1 MRSLGLPELLVI
13 AGLVLLLLGGSRI
26 SRLFGWFGRRTKS
39 TVDQVRWIYTSLGG
53 SEEQEIEAE
62 GRVGSDLVEKFLRQM
77 PPDPDQ
83 ELQALVRW
91 IGGRLAETPEANK
104 RHFTFQV
111 VTAPVANAF
120 ALPGGHVFV
129 TRALADLCA
138 DGEGEMAFLLG
149 HEMGHVICRH
159 MAEKKVVDTLLGAV
173 RSGRVLGDLLG
184 KGYSRE
190 QEREA
195 DWKAV
200 DLARE
205 SGFPPEASLR
215 VMRKLGELG
224 ATTSEF
230 EQYFSTH
237 PSTDERLDY
246 LRERLDQP
254 LTLDPSGTK
263 DG

>member
-1 MRSLGLPELLVI
+1 LVI
-13 AGLVLLLLGGSRI
+13 AGLALLLLGGSRI
-26 SRLFGWFGRRTKS
+26 SRLFGWAGRRAKS
-39 TVDQVRWIYTSLGG
+39 TVDQVRWVYTSLGG

-62 GRVGSDLVEKFLRQM
+62 ERVGGELAEKLLQQM
-77 PPDPDQ
+77 PPDPDEQ
-83 ELQALVRW
+83 VQALVRR
-91 IGGRLAETPEANK
+91 IGGRLAQTPEASK
-104 RHFTFQV
+104 RQFTFQV

-138 DGEGEMAFLLG
+138 GDEGEMAFLLG
-149 HEMGHVICRH
+149 HEMGHVVCRH
-159 MAEKKVVDTLLGAV
+159 MAEKQVVDTLLGAV
-173 RSGRVLGDLLG
+173 RAGRVAGDLLG

-205 SGFPPEASLR
+205 SGFEPEASLR
-215 VMRKLGELG
+215 VMRKLGSLG
-224 ATTSEF
+224 PNMSEF

-237 PSTDERLDY
+237 PSTDERLEY
-246 LRERLDQP
+246 LRERLGRQLRDGRS
-254 LTLDPSGTK
+254 DAK
-263 DG
+263 DS